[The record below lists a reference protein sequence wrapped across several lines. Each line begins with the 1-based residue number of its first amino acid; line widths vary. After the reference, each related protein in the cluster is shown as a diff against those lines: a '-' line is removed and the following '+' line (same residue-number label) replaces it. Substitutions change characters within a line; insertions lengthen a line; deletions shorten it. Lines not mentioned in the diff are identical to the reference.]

1 MGGPIAQ
8 LMWRAPSPS
17 SSSGMVFAATGAE
30 FVAGETATVTRRRR
44 SSSRRPGPASAARR
58 PGCLDAS
65 FATMTA
71 SNGPRERPDALAAW
85 GRPRWPS
92 TAAGR
97 CSRPAHAIAN
107 YSAKDWIGEIDVPT
121 SVIVTESDSAVDPAA
136 QLRMAMA
143 IPEAHIN
150 RIPGGHVSCID
161 PDFGRKVTDACL
173 DVARRLEAA
182 RKAS

>member
-1 MGGPIAQ
+1 M
-8 LMWRAPSPS
+8 
-17 SSSGMVFAATGAE
+17 
-30 FVAGETATVTRRRR
+30 
-44 SSSRRPGPASAARR
+44 
-58 PGCLDAS
+58 
-65 FATMTA
+65 
-71 SNGPRERPDALAAW
+71 
-85 GRPRWPS
+85 
-92 TAAGR
+92 
-97 CSRPAHAIAN
+97 
-107 YSAKDWIGEIDVPT
+107 KDWIGEIDVPT
-121 SVIVTESDSAVDPAA
+121 SVIITEDDSAVDPAA